1 MEGQRRAGC
10 SNTHHWLTRG
20 LACSLFGGLAAWPV
34 ASAFAAPAVTAA
46 AVAER
51 PRSELTA
58 ARPVAALALAP
69 PLAAARPAAPV
80 TLAPG
85 DFGGLL
91 GGLGGTLG
99 DIGGALGG
107 TLGDLGGTLGEL
119 GGALGE
125 LGGNLNAIFS
135 QFSAGLATL
144 LAELSGEIS
153 PTPGTETFSG
163 SIVWAG
169 ISRDYLGI
177 RPVNAP
183 AGAPV
188 LLLLHPNGL
197 SPGRMA
203 NLTLAGRLAA
213 DYGAWVYL
221 PASRGGAWADDP
233 GALFGADDVGFLDA
247 LLTREVSAH
256 ALDASRIYG
265 AGYSNGG
272 FMIERLACERPALL
286 AGIALVAATLRDSV
300 ASRCTGPSRT
310 PTVLF
315 NGTRD
320 PIVPYNGVPTL
331 ASATNTA
338 AFWAARNQ
346 CVATERSVTNLPDL
360 DRTDGTTV
368 SVSRYTRCV
377 DSVVAQ
383 YTINGGGHTWPG
395 TQYANYTLALGP
407 TTGDIDA
414 TLELWQQ
421 LLPYSR

>member
-1 MEGQRRAGC
+1 MEGIRNARRNPMRHGRARKLIAGLVC
-10 SNTHHWLTRG
+10 GVL
-20 LACSLFGGLAAWPV
+20 GGLAALP
-34 ASAFAAPAVTAA
+34 AAPAFASAAGSSATA
-46 AVAER
+46 AER
-51 PRSELTA
+51 PRSERSVALPPA
-58 ARPVAALALAP
+58 AQGLAP
-69 PLAAARPAAPV
+69 PLAAARPAASV

-85 DFGGLL
+85 DLGGLL
-91 GGLGGTLG
+91 GGLGGALG
-99 DIGGALGG
+99 DLGGA
-107 TLGDLGGTLGEL
+107 LGGTLGEL

-125 LGGNLNAIFS
+125 LGGNLNAIFD
-135 QFSAGLATL
+135 QFAAGLATL

-197 SPGRMA
+197 PPGRMA
-203 NLTLAGRLAA
+203 NLTMAGRLAA

-256 ALDASRIYG
+256 ALDASRVYG

-320 PIVPYNGVPTL
+320 PIVPYNGIPTL
-331 ASATNTA
+331 ASATDTA

-346 CVATERSVTNLPDL
+346 CAANERAVSNLPDL

-368 SVSRYTRCV
+368 TVSRYTRCV

-395 TQYANYTLALGP
+395 TQYASYTLGLGP
-407 TTGDIDA
+407 TTQDIDA
-414 TLELWQQ
+414 TIELWQQ
-421 LLPYSR
+421 LLPYAR